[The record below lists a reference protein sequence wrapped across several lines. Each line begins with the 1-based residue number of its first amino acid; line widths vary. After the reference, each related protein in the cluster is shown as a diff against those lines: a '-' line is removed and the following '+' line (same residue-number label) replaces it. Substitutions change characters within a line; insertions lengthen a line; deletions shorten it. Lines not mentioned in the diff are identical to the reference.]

1 MEIVITEWALD
12 SYLAL
17 KRERAFTDQQY
28 EKRIRPDVLLLKNY
42 PAETRF
48 NLQQFWSIAEC
59 PSGQK
64 IPDGFKMKWDQLG
77 NGRVEM
83 RLPVAILSQAF
94 LCEAYV
100 KGGSKEELRK
110 LARFKTHLQ
119 LIRMGKYRERG
130 RLK

>member
-1 MEIVITEWALD
+1 MEIVITEWAFD
-12 SYLAL
+12 SYLDL
-17 KRERAFTDQQY
+17 KHDRAFTEQQY
-28 EKRIRPDVLLLKNY
+28 WNRIRPDVLLLKNY
-42 PAETRF
+42 PMEMRF

-77 NGRVEM
+77 NGRVEL
-83 RLPVAILSQAF
+83 RLPVAILGDAF

-100 KGGSKEELRK
+100 KTGSKEEQRK

-119 LIRMGKYRERG
+119 LIRMGRFKGR